1 MSKKLIALLLAA
13 VFLSIPAV
21 AYADSAAVTAGHV
34 NFRSGPGTDFPVKAC
49 LSQGTVLEVIDTR
62 DGAWYAVKYNGET
75 GYISA
80 QYLKFIGGHSAI
92 TPFSTAAPAINEMT
106 VAEEAPVSQ
115 NTPVP
120 SAEIP
125 PVSSPEVSSVPSAD
139 SPLQTDSASETATPL
154 PTATPGVNS
163 ATAVGISGASDS
175 RPPVVQDVINGSSVT
190 VSSDSGSGSIGGD
203 YVRFRTGPGTTYKI
217 LGTYNRGKALS
228 IVGKAD
234 DWVKCEI
241 DGKTGFVF
249 GQYVI
254 RSAGQVSD
262 TPAPVQKID
271 STEGYISGNN
281 VRFREGPSTSSGI
294 IKEFYYGNSV
304 TITGVSGDWTAV
316 SSNGRSGY
324 VFSQYVKQGTYSVP
338 AASEQASVSS
348 GNVSAQELVTFA
360 MEYLGSP
367 YQYGGADPSTG
378 FDCSGFVYYVYSHF
392 NISLNRVAADQAR
405 NGTPVNASSLQ
416 PGDILCFYSNGSTIG
431 HTGIY
436 IGDNKFIHCA
446 NSNTGVIITEL
457 SGYYSSRGF
466 EARRILS

>member
-49 LSQGTVLEVIDTR
+49 LSQGTVLDVLDTR
-62 DGAWYAVKYNGET
+62 DGVWYAVKYNGET

-80 QYLKFIGGHSAI
+80 QYLKFIGGNSSV
-92 TPFSTAAPAINEMT
+92 TPFSTAAPSVNEMT
-106 VAEEAPVSQ
+106 ASEETPVPQ
-115 NTPVP
+115 NTPAP
-120 SAEIP
+120 SAELP
-125 PVSSPEVSSVPSAD
+125 PVSSPETSSVPSTD
-139 SPLQTDSASETATPL
+139 PSSQTDPASEPAASAPTP
-154 PTATPGVNS
+154 TPGVNS
-163 ATAVGISGASDS
+163 ATAIGIAGVSDS
-175 RPPVVQDVINGSSVT
+175 MSPVIQDVINGSAVT
-190 VSSDSGSGSIGGD
+190 ISSDSGSGSIGGD

-217 LGTYNRGKALS
+217 LGTYNRGKALT

-254 RSAGQVSD
+254 RSGVQAPAD
-262 TPAPVQKID
+262 PAPVQKVD
-271 STEGYISGNN
+271 YTEGYISGNN

-304 TITGVSGDWTAV
+304 TITGISGDWTAV
-316 SSNGRSGY
+316 SSDSKSGY
-324 VFSQYVKQGTYSVP
+324 VFSQYVKQGSYSVP
-338 AASEQASVSS
+338 AAAEQASVST
-348 GNVSAQELVTFA
+348 GNVSAQDLVTFA
-360 MEYLGSP
+360 MQYLGFP
-367 YQYGGADPSTG
+367 YKYGGTDPSTG

-405 NGTPVNASSLQ
+405 NGTAVSASSLQ

-466 EARRILS
+466 EARRILG

>member
-1 MSKKLIALLLAA
+1 MGKKLIALLLVA

-21 AYADSAAVTAGHV
+21 AYADSATVTASHV
-34 NFRSGPGTDFPVKAC
+34 NFRSGPGTGFPVKAC
-49 LSQGTVLEVIDTR
+49 LSQGTVLDVLDTR
-62 DGAWYAVKYNGET
+62 DGVWYAVKYNGET

-80 QYLKFIGGHSAI
+80 QYLKFIGGNSTV
-92 TPFSTAAPAINEMT
+92 TPFSTAVPVINEMT
-106 VAEEAPVSQ
+106 VAEETPVSQ
-115 NTPVP
+115 NTPAP
-120 SAEIP
+120 SAELP
-125 PVSSPEVSSVPSAD
+125 PVASPEVSSVPSTE
-139 SPLQTDSASETATPL
+139 SSLQTESGAEPVTPT
-154 PTATPGVNS
+154 PTPTPGVNS
-163 ATAVGISGASDS
+163 ATAVGVTAASDPRS
-175 RPPVVQDVINGSSVT
+175 PLVQDVINGSSVT

-217 LGTYNRGKALS
+217 LGTYNRGKALT

-254 RSAGQVSD
+254 RSSTQAPSE
-262 TPAPVQKID
+262 PAPVQKVD
-271 STEGYISGNN
+271 NAEGYISGNN

-294 IKEFYYGNSV
+294 IKEFYYGNPV
-304 TITGVSGDWTAV
+304 TITGVTGDWTAV
-316 SSNGRSGY
+316 CSDGRSGY
-324 VFSQYVKQGTYSVP
+324 VFSQYIKQGSYSVP
-338 AASEQASVSS
+338 AVSDQTPVSS
-348 GNVSAQELVTFA
+348 GSVSAQELVSFA
-360 MEYLGSP
+360 MQYLGTP
-367 YQYGGADPSTG
+367 YKYGGADPSTG

-405 NGTPVNASSLQ
+405 NGTAVNASSLQ